1 MTNTLIIDPDLQERR
16 RSRVPRHPGGRDDAE
31 VLDTLAALTHS
42 IREQSRFL
50 GLDRLDALADAV
62 DRIVQTAR
70 DNGGTLSP
78 EVRAIVFEA
87 TGRIKRFLETFD
99 TAAREPD
106 DSDGDLIARLNRVA
120 GIDSPIGT
128 GVTGR
133 PEVTGRPDV
142 AVRPESTLRK
152 AGRSLL
158 KNGLARTLQRALQ
171 RLVPNWVFD
180 ANRLAVCETALS
192 EWWGAAPAPE
202 RHYRWA
208 TPGDTDLLRSRGLS
222 PVEIEQFFALRARGA
237 ILEQDGELIANLW
250 VVPNHW
256 TAFGWID
263 FALAPDELYGASSFV
278 MPAYRGHRIHHQ
290 TRSFAYGALA
300 AQGYT
305 RVLTLI
311 ETLNHSSLRASAHKP
326 RRSLG
331 TLSYVRFLGVVVLCL
346 NGTWHAGF
354 WNRRRPFTLTYDLLV
369 SGAGSRA
376 THSLSHRPQMP
387 SEKPFRPVA

>member
-1 MTNTLIIDPDLQERR
+1 MTDTLINGPRDLRKPRDRRDPSLPE
-16 RSRVPRHPGGRDDAE
+16 GRGDAE

-62 DRIVQTAR
+62 DRIVHTAR

-87 TGRIKRFLETFD
+87 TGRIKRFLETFE
-99 TAAREPD
+99 TTAREPD
-106 DSDGDLIARLNRVA
+106 DSDGDLIARLNRIA
-120 GIDSPIGT
+120 GIGANTDAP
-128 GVTGR
+128 VVR
-133 PEVTGRPDV
+133 DVAERPDV
-142 AVRPESTLRK
+142 AGRPESTLRK

-158 KNGLARTLQRALQ
+158 KAGLARTLQRALQ

-180 ANRLAVCETALS
+180 INRLEVCETDLS

-202 RHYRWA
+202 WRYRWA
-208 TPGDTDLLRSRGLS
+208 TPEDTDLLLSRGLS
-222 PVEIEQFFALRARGA
+222 PAEIERFFAHGARGTV
-237 ILEQDGELIANLW
+237 LERDGELIANNW

-263 FALAPDELYGASSFV
+263 FALAPTELYGASSFV
-278 MPAYRGHRIHHQ
+278 APAYRGHRIHHQ
-290 TRSFAYGALA
+290 TRSFAYGTLA

-311 ETLNHSSLRASAHKP
+311 ETLNRSSLRASAHKP

-331 TLSYVRFLGVVVLCL
+331 TLSYIRFLGLVVLCL
-346 NGTWHAGF
+346 NGTWRAGF
-354 WNRRRPFTLTYDLLV
+354 WSRRRPFTVTHDLLC
-369 SGAGSRA
+369 SGAGSRTTQPA
-376 THSLSHRPQMP
+376 PTLGRARSVR
-387 SEKPFRPVA
+387 